1 MIFMFTRVRDD
12 HSRVFLKGDT
22 KHDYINASY
31 IDNYDQEKAYIA
43 SQGPKK
49 VTMRDFWHMIWQE
62 NVGKIVMV
70 TQLEE
75 NKKKKC
81 EMYWP
86 EIVNTPMVNE
96 KEREIH
102 HFHFT
107 EWPDHGVP
115 DSIKVVNF
123 YRNVMSKTCNQLG
136 PIIVHCSAGIGRTGT
151 FIAIDA
157 LYENGKKVGHINVME
172 YIQMMRKDRMN
183 MVQTYIDNN
192 LELFNLQEQ
201 YEAIFEALLELFTVP
216 ETSIPKKEFCQY
228 ISDQEQKKL
237 PQNQKL
243 HKLEFQRLET
253 LRPVYPPSAF
263 SAATSKENISKN
275 SIKKIF
281 PRE

>member
-1 MIFMFTRVRDD
+1 
-12 HSRVFLKGDT
+12 
-22 KHDYINASY
+22 
-31 IDNYDQEKAYIA
+31 
-43 SQGPKK
+43 
-49 VTMRDFWHMIWQE
+49 MRDFWHMIWQE

-86 EIVNTPMVNE
+86 ETVHTPMVVNNYIVTMKEEREHTVYVYRLLTVSNKNIKNE

-136 PIIVHCSAGIGRTGT
+136 PIVVHCSAGIGRTGT
-151 FIAIDA
+151 FIAVDA
-157 LYENGKKVGHINVME
+157 LYENGKKVGYINVME
-172 YIQMMRKDRMN
+172 CIQMMRKDRMN
-183 MVQTYIDNN
+183 MVQTC
-192 LELFNLQEQ
+192 EQ

-216 ETSIPKKEFCQY
+216 DTSIPKKEFCQF
-228 ISDQEQKKL
+228 ISDQEQRKL

-243 HKLEFQRLET
+243 YKLEFQRLET
-253 LRPVYPPSAF
+253 LRPVYPPSDF

-275 SIKKIF
+275 SNKKIF